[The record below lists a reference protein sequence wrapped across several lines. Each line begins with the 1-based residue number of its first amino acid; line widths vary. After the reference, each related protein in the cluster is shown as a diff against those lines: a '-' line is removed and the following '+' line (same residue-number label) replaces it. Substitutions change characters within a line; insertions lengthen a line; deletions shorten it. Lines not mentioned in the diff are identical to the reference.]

1 MIGIV
6 NAKISS
12 SDVENIGYA
21 IPSNVARAISDNIID
36 YCFGKT
42 GKTVMRA
49 MLGIEIKTLSVSTV
63 YNDETG
69 MLQIVQE
76 IGVHSVSAGGLGESI
91 LKVDDVIKSISINEK
106 KTVIT
111 RQHQV
116 IDTMLD
122 ARVGDT
128 VSFEIVRGG
137 VTMTV
142 STTVTSACLTEYA

>member
-1 MIGIV
+1 M
-6 NAKISS
+6 
-12 SDVENIGYA
+12 
-21 IPSNVARAISDNIID
+21 
-36 YCFGKT
+36 
-42 GKTVMRA
+42 
-49 MLGIEIKTLSVSTV
+49 
-63 YNDETG
+63 
-69 MLQIVQE
+69 
-76 IGVHSVSAGGLGESI
+76 
-91 LKVDDVIKSISINEK
+91 IKSISINEK